1 MCPCK
6 GCKHSIGGTLN
17 CRQNLEG
24 ECRDGGGYEAWEP
37 ATLAPQKD
45 ELPRWLYWGSVIT
58 VWAAGLC
65 LVGGFIYSAFAA
77 VC

>member
-6 GCKHSIGGTLN
+6 GCKHSIGGTLH

-37 ATLAPQKD
+37 AVIQAGRDVPK
-45 ELPRWLYWGSVIT
+45 WLYHGCLIA
-58 VWAAGLC
+58 VWAAA
-65 LVGGFIYSAFAA
+65 LVLIWAFIDTALT